1 MMQSEKSGKRT
12 QDSGPNPAGL
22 HVALVMDG
30 NGRWA
35 VAQGLPRVAGHRA
48 GAEAARAVI
57 RAAPECGIGTLTLYG
72 FSSDNWKRPAEEV
85 ELLMALLGQYLLSE
99 KDACAKSGV
108 RMAVIG
114 RRDRLAPELCAA
126 IATAERETAHGTRLL
141 LRLAVDY
148 SARDAIVGAARASG
162 MCTAGAPTSSVCSAG
177 DRESFRRE
185 LARAQNCESAPDVD
199 LLIRTGG
206 EQRLSDFLLWECAYT
221 ELFFLPKMWPD
232 FSPADLAAVVA
243 QFHARDRR
251 YGMIKT
257 ALRAASGEL
266 PVAGD

>member
-1 MMQSEKSGKRT
+1 MMQSENSGVRDT
-12 QDSGPNPAGL
+12 NGGL

-35 VAQGLPRVAGHRA
+35 VGRGLPRVAGHRA

-85 ELLMALLGQYLLSE
+85 ALLMSLLRQYLLAE
-99 KDACAKSGV
+99 KGPCAKSGV
-108 RMAVIG
+108 RMVVIG

-126 IATAERETAHGTRLL
+126 IELAERETAHGTRLL

-148 SARDAIVGAARASG
+148 SARDAIVPATGVG
-162 MCTAGAPTSSVCSAG
+162 TT
-177 DRESFRRE
+177 DRESFRQS
-185 LARAQNCESAPDVD
+185 LAWAQNCETAPDVD

-221 ELFFLPKMWPD
+221 ELFFLPQMWPD
-232 FSPADLAAVVA
+232 FSPADLEAVVA

-257 ALRAASGEL
+257 DWQSEL
-266 PVAGD
+266 PAAGD

>member
-1 MMQSEKSGKRT
+1 MQSDNRGGS
-12 QDSGPNPAGL
+12 GL
-22 HVALVMDG
+22 HAALVMDG

-35 VAQGLPRVAGHRA
+35 VARGLPRVCGHQA

-57 RAAPECGIGTLTLYG
+57 RAGPECGIGTMTMYG

-85 ELLMALLGQYLLSE
+85 ALLMALLRQYLLAE
-99 KDACAKSGV
+99 KGPCLASGV

-114 RRDRLAPELCAA
+114 RRDRLAPELCSA
-126 IATAERETAHGTRLL
+126 IEQAERETAHGSRLL

-148 SARDAIVGAARASG
+148 SARDAIVQAANVRAAGVPAAG
-162 MCTAGAPTSSVCSAG
+162 MHAAALCPAGDGGPAA

-206 EQRLSDFLLWECAYT
+206 EQRLSDFLLWECAYA
-221 ELFFLPKMWPD
+221 ELFFLPQMWPD
-232 FSPADLAAVVA
+232 FSPADLRAVVA

-257 ALRAASGEL
+257 EPTPAVRQR
-266 PVAGD
+266 VAE